1 MEVFLV
7 YLWLKLD
14 SFLRSLVVVG
24 LCLLYSLI
32 IYIFGKSNCRE
43 KEEKQEFADKWWK
56 SVKKAVYAGIFCLFV
71 VLVAPSSKQ
80 TAILVGTSY
89 AVDFAKSPEGAK
101 IGELIRKKANDY
113 LDEQLKEAQKPNN
126 KAGNRISI
134 IL

>member
-14 SFLRSLVVVG
+14 SFLGSLVFIG
-24 LCLLYSLI
+24 LCLLCAPI
-32 IYIFGKSNCRE
+32 IYSFGKTECWTE
-43 KEEKQEFADKWWK
+43 KEKREFTDKWWK
-56 SVKKAVYAGIFCLFV
+56 KVKKAVYAGIFCLFV
-71 VLVAPSSKQ
+71 VLIAPSSKQ

-113 LDEQLKEAQKPNN
+113 LDEQLKEAQKPDN
-126 KAGNRISI
+126 KAGNPQ
-134 IL
+134 

>member
-14 SFLRSLVVVG
+14 SFSTSLLFVG
-24 LCLLYSLI
+24 LCLLFTPI
-32 IYIFGKSNCRE
+32 IYTFGKFDCWT

-71 VLVAPSSKQ
+71 ALVAPSSKQ

-101 IGELIRKKANDY
+101 IGQLIRKKANDY
-113 LDEQLKEAQKPNN
+113 LDEQLKEVQKPTQVPNP
-126 KAGNRISI
+126 K
-134 IL
+134 